1 MIDYKKT
8 QKDLYQPKT
17 TPSIVDVPEMLFIMV
32 DGRGNPNTSES
43 YKESIEILYG
53 LSYAIKMSKMSG
65 NAPEGYFEY
74 TVPPL
79 EGLWWL
85 ADDGDVD
92 FTDKEKYCWT
102 SMIRQPEFVTREVFE
117 AAKTALTKK
126 KQALDLSRAR
136 LESFTE
142 GLCAQVMHVGPYD
155 DEPATIALL
164 YQFIAD
170 SGYQADI
177 SETRRHHEIYLGDP
191 RKIAPEKRKTVL
203 RYPIKR

>member
-1 MIDYKKT
+1 MIDFKKT

-17 TPSIVDVPEMLFIMV
+17 TPAIVDVPEMVFIMV
-32 DGRGNPNTSES
+32 DGRGDPNTSES
-43 YKESIEILYG
+43 YQAAIEILYG
-53 LSYAIKMSKMSG
+53 LSYSIKMSKMGG
-65 NAPEGYFEY
+65 NAPEGYFDY

-85 ADDGDVD
+85 ANGGDAD
-92 FTDKEKYCWT
+92 FPDKEKFCWT
-102 SMIRQPEFVTREVFE
+102 SMIRQPEFVTLSVFE
-117 AAKTALTKK
+117 AAKTALAKK
-126 KQALDLSRAR
+126 KQGLDLSRAR
-136 LESFTE
+136 LESFNE
-142 GLCAQVMHVGPYD
+142 GLCAQVMHIGPYD

-203 RYPIKR
+203 RYPIKS